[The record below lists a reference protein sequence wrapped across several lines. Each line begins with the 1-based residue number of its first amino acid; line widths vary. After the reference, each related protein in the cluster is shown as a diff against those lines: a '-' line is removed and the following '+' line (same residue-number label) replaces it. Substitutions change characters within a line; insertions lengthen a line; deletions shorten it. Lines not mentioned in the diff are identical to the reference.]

1 MTTTMSSHQTYIES
15 YKRVAWRSHLSST
28 IIVVGLLLAACSA
41 KSSNSSAQQ
50 SDACASSTFD
60 GLLQKYVH
68 DGKVNYASLKATKAD
83 LDAFDAYLQE
93 IGKCDLSTLVGHAQ
107 EAFWVN
113 AYNAFNI
120 KGVLDHWPTD
130 NIKSID
136 GFLDK
141 KTWHVANLDLTLN
154 DIEYKHVIPA
164 RKDARN
170 HFAVVCADQGSVP
183 LESRAYTGKELEAQ
197 LDKKT
202 RDFVADSHNFNVDV
216 PGKRVNVSML
226 FSPEWYE
233 KDFLADA
240 RFHGT
245 KAVEYLIPYV
255 DKQTADFLAAGDYV
269 VSYIDWNWSLNNA
282 ISSK

>member
-1 MTTTMSSHQTYIES
+1 MTTIES
-15 YKRVAWRSHLSST
+15 LHQKYSRNPVAPRSSLVANL
-28 IIVVGLLLAACSA
+28 IVLGLGFAACSA
-41 KSSNSSAQQ
+41 KPSSESAEL
-50 SDACASSTFD
+50 SDACAPMVFD
-60 GLLQKYVH
+60 GLLRKYVH
-68 DGKVNYASLKATKAD
+68 DGRVDYATLKATKSD
-83 LDAFDAYLQE
+83 LDAFDAYLRE
-93 IGKCDLSTLVGHAQ
+93 VGKCDLSTLVGHAQ

-141 KTWHVANLDLTLN
+141 KTWRVANLDLTLN
-154 DIEYKHVIPA
+154 DIEYKRVIPA

-197 LDKKT
+197 LDKKA
-202 RDFVADSHNFNVDV
+202 RDFVADSHNFNVDI

-240 RFHGT
+240 RFRGT
-245 KAVEYLIPYV
+245 KAVQYLIPYV

-269 VSYIDWNWSLNNA
+269 VSYIDWNWSLNNT